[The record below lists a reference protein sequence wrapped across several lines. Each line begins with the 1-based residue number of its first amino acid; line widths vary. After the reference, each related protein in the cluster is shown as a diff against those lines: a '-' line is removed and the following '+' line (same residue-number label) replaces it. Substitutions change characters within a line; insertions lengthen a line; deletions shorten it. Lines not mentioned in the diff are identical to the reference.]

1 MQTEYETTLIID
13 GKIQGA
19 SIPQAPRDVAAKYRA
34 DPGYRVTDVVG
45 DETVAI
51 LYIETVK

>member
-1 MQTEYETTLIID
+1 MRKEYETTLIID

-19 SIPQAPRDVAAKYRA
+19 PFPQAPRDVAAKYRA
-34 DPGYRVTDVVG
+34 DPGYRVTDVEG

>member
-1 MQTEYETTLIID
+1 MRKEYETTLIID
-13 GKIQGA
+13 GEIQGA
-19 SIPQAPRDVAAKYRA
+19 SIPQAPRRVAAKYRA

>member
-13 GKIQGA
+13 GEIQGA
-19 SIPQAPRDVAAKYRA
+19 SIPHAPRDVAAKYRA

-51 LYIETVK
+51 LFIETVK